1 MRSSSRCARCFRAC
15 SLDSPYCG
23 VVGPR
28 GDLHPWRAV
37 YMSVL
42 SVDDVPLYHLCP
54 GGVALRVV
62 VPGALYSCSSCWW
75 RDYADPRAVVL
86 RELSPDA
93 VVSKARLAAA
103 DLVLIDGCEPA
114 VHDWVL
120 QLARSVR
127 ERGLRVAIRASGLAA
142 PERYRE
148 LGALVDAFVVEH
160 PVPVSPEPRLAAAF
174 ARGLAAMLST
184 GRLVEL
190 LVPYDGSRR
199 AEAIASELA
208 ARYRDRVV
216 IHVVPSSDEAAAR
229 AYKLVKEL
237 REDDPFTYLY
247 GDTSYTLTS
256 TACPYCGTPV
266 VSRHAYGVR
275 VRAREAEGGAR
286 CPSCGRTLPLV
297 LCGAR
302 RPRALHRELVVW

>member
-114 VHDWVL
+114 VHDEGVAVEV
-120 QLARSVR
+120 ARLPGRKKEDGGRYLIWGAKSR
-127 ERGLRVAIRASGLAA
+127 ERHPCGSVALDGGVVGQVQEKRHALHLAA
-142 PERYRE
+142 LLKVVLEKAGRAHVNAHGCKHNGE
-148 LGALVDAFVVEH
+148 VLLCLVN
-160 PVPVSPEPRLAAAF
+160 
-174 ARGLAAMLST
+174 RGL
-184 GRLVEL
+184 VF
-190 LVPYDGSRR
+190 
-199 AEAIASELA
+199 
-208 ARYRDRVV
+208 
-216 IHVVPSSDEAAAR
+216 HQ
-229 AYKLVKEL
+229 
-237 REDDPFTYLY
+237 
-247 GDTSYTLTS
+247 
-256 TACPYCGTPV
+256 
-266 VSRHAYGVR
+266 
-275 VRAREAEGGAR
+275 
-286 CPSCGRTLPLV
+286 
-297 LCGAR
+297 
-302 RPRALHRELVVW
+302 